1 MNFEE
6 YVDENIEHVAKIR
19 EKLKARFG
27 AIDRDL
33 ELLLAR
39 AAVEPWG
46 FVQKGNV
53 THAAANHTNSNE
65 EISANGS
72 GKAAATDS
80 VVVEIMTKWGLI
92 DDNGKLKAKKYIQP
106 DDFTILARELEQHG
120 YKYSK
125 NARGFIL
132 PPKGVKS

>member
-1 MNFEE
+1 MNFDE
-6 YVDENIEHVAKIR
+6 YIDENIERVAKIR

-46 FVQKGNV
+46 FVKREN
-53 THAAANHTNSNE
+53 ANHDDRAEDRNP
-65 EISANGS
+65 ADS

-80 VVVEIMTKWGLI
+80 GIAGIMANRGLI
-92 DDNGKLKAKKYIQP
+92 DDNGKLKLREFLEP
-106 DDFTILARELEQHG
+106 HDFAILAKELEQHG
-120 YKYSK
+120 YEYSK
-125 NARGFIL
+125 KAGGFL
-132 PPKGVKS
+132 PAWKGVKQ

>member
-6 YVDENIEHVAKIR
+6 YIDENIEHVAKIR
-19 EKLKARFG
+19 EKLKTRFG

-46 FVQKGNV
+46 FVKGENV
-53 THAAANHTNSNE
+53 NHDGRAE
-65 EISANGS
+65 S
-72 GKAAATDS
+72 GNPADS
-80 VVVEIMTKWGLI
+80 GIVEIMAKRHLV
-92 DDNGKLKAKKYIQP
+92 DDNGKLKLREFLKPP
-106 DDFTILARELEQHG
+106 DFAILARELEEHG

-125 NARGFIL
+125 KAGGFL
-132 PPKGVKS
+132 LEGKGVKS

>member
-6 YVDENIEHVAKIR
+6 YIDENIEHVAKIR

-46 FVQKGNV
+46 FVKREN
-53 THAAANHTNSNE
+53 ANHDGRAESRNP
-65 EISANGS
+65 ADS

-80 VVVEIMTKWGLI
+80 GIVEIMAKWDLV
-92 DDNGKLKAKKYIQP
+92 DDNGKLKPRKFLKDGFAE
-106 DDFTILARELEQHG
+106 LARELEEHG

-125 NARGFIL
+125 NAGGFL
-132 PPKGVKS
+132 PAWKGVKP

>member
-1 MNFEE
+1 MNFDE
-6 YVDENIEHVAKIR
+6 YIDENIEHVAKIR

-46 FVQKGNV
+46 IVKREN
-53 THAAANHTNSNE
+53 ANHDGRAEDRNP
-65 EISANGS
+65 ADS
-72 GKAAATDS
+72 GKAAAPDNGI
-80 VVVEIMTKWGLI
+80 VEIMAKRHLV
-92 DDNGKLKAKKYIQP
+92 DDNGKLKLREFLEP
-106 DDFTILARELEQHG
+106 HDFAILARELEQHG

-125 NARGFIL
+125 NAGGFIL
-132 PPKGVKS
+132 PPKGVKQ

>member
-6 YVDENIEHVAKIR
+6 YIDENIEHVAKIR

-33 ELLLAR
+33 ELLLVK

-46 FVQKGNV
+46 FVKREN
-53 THAAANHTNSNE
+53 ANHDGRAEDGNP
-65 EISANGS
+65 ADS
-72 GKAAATDS
+72 GKAAAPDNGI
-80 VVVEIMTKWGLI
+80 VEIMAKRHLV
-92 DDNGKLKAKKYIQP
+92 DDNGKLKLREFLEP
-106 DDFTILARELEQHG
+106 HDFAILARELEQHG

-125 NARGFIL
+125 NAGGFIL
-132 PPKGVKS
+132 PPKGVKQ

>member
-6 YVDENIEHVAKIR
+6 YIDENIEHVAKIR

-39 AAVEPWG
+39 AAVESWG
-46 FVQKGNV
+46 FVKREN
-53 THAAANHTNSNE
+53 ANHDGRAEDGNP
-65 EISANGS
+65 ADS
-72 GKAAATDS
+72 GKAAAPDNGI
-80 VVVEIMTKWGLI
+80 VEIMAKRHLV
-92 DDNGKLKAKKYIQP
+92 DDNGKLKLREFLEP
-106 DDFTILARELEQHG
+106 HDFAILARELEQHG

-125 NARGFIL
+125 NAGGFIL
-132 PPKGVKS
+132 PPKGVKQ

>member
-6 YVDENIEHVAKIR
+6 YIDENIEHVAKIR

-46 FVQKGNV
+46 IVKRE
-53 THAAANHTNSNE
+53 TANHDGN
-65 EISANGS
+65 ARNGNPADS
-72 GKAAATDS
+72 GKAATTDS
-80 VVVEIMTKWGLI
+80 GIVEIMAKWDLV
-92 DDNGKLKAKKYIQP
+92 DDNGKLKPRKFLKDGFPELAK
-106 DDFTILARELEQHG
+106 ELEEHG
-120 YKYSK
+120 YKYNN
-125 NARGFIL
+125 NAGGFL
-132 PPKGVKS
+132 PAWKGVK

>member
-6 YVDENIEHVAKIR
+6 YIDENIEHVAKIR

-46 FVQKGNV
+46 IVKREN
-53 THAAANHTNSNE
+53 ANHDGRAEGRNP
-65 EISANGS
+65 ADS

-80 VVVEIMTKWGLI
+80 GIAEIMAKRHLV
-92 DDNGKLKAKKYIQP
+92 DDNGKLKLSEFLEP
-106 DDFTILARELEQHG
+106 HDFTILAKELQQHG

-125 NARGFIL
+125 KAGGFL
-132 PPKGVKS
+132 LEGKGVKQ

>member
-27 AIDRDL
+27 AIDRDR

-46 FVQKGNV
+46 LVQKGV
-53 THAAANHTNSNE
+53 TNPADSRKPVPE
-65 EISANGS
+65 EKGI
-72 GKAAATDS
+72 
-80 VVVEIMTKWGLI
+80 VQIMAKWDLV
-92 DDNGKLKAKKYIQP
+92 DDNGKLKPRKFLKDGFPELAK
-106 DDFTILARELEQHG
+106 ELEQHG
-120 YKYSK
+120 YKYNK
-125 NARGFIL
+125 NAGGFL
-132 PPKGVKS
+132 PAWKGVKQ